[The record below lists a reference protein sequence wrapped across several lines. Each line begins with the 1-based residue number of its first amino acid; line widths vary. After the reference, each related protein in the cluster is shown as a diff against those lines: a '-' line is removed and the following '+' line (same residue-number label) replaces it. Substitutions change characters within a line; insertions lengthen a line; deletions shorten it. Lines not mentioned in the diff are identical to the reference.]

1 MKKIVSAVLV
11 LAAWIIFPQ
20 LSFAQAAGGGGFAG
34 FLPIVLIFVF
44 FYLFLLRPQQK
55 KAKEHRKLLDSL
67 KKDDK
72 VIAAGGIFATVV
84 NVKDANTVEI
94 KIAEGV
100 NIIVSKPS
108 ITTVFI
114 RQEEAAV
121 KTPDIIKK

>member
-1 MKKIVSAVLV
+1 
-11 LAAWIIFPQ
+11 
-20 LSFAQAAGGGGFAG
+20 
-34 FLPIVLIFVF
+34 VF

-55 KAKEHRKLLDSL
+55 KAKQHQQLLNAL

-84 NVKDANTVEI
+84 NVKDNNSVEV
-94 KIAEGV
+94 KIADGV

-108 ITTVFI
+108 ITTVFV
-114 RQEEAAV
+114 RQEEEAA